1 MIAPPHRST
10 ANGFLPPPT
19 DLTDLDALAHRI
31 LAFPARHIDAALKE
45 ASMPVLIRDTP
56 LGREIFEQGRQE
68 GRQEGERQAVLRLTV
83 LLLRQRFGADPRV
96 EAVAERLAG
105 LPDEERLGLLA
116 AAADL
121 DDLAR

>member
-1 MIAPPHRST
+1 
-10 ANGFLPPPT
+10 
-19 DLTDLDALAHRI
+19 
-31 LAFPARHIDAALKE
+31 
-45 ASMPVLIRDTP
+45 MPVLIRDTP